1 MRDSTDWELYCLLYR
16 DEQNSLD
23 AIIAAREEFSR
34 RQLNE
39 KTMSRIAAAA
49 EKALEET
56 KVLSDT
62 ENTGAGWGW
71 SDYGSDAIK
80 TATGW
85 GCLILL
91 CFVGYGIYG
100 GYEWL
105 DGDGWIPH
113 DHDTPVWIHGD
124 WIVGEYRDCDMLTA
138 SVGLRPEVGAELP
151 RLFCGDHGSGRSE
164 PEFLD
169 EFHYDDPHTLAAMDA
184 VLHGGDW
191 RGFDNMFHVLP
202 VSYHGR
208 IDRQAMPGDLPPIE
222 WRCQRLSA
230 SLECK
235 AVN

>member
-1 MRDSTDWELYCLLYR
+1 MRDKTDEELYCLLYR
-16 DEQNSLD
+16 DAQNSLD
-23 AIIAAREEFSR
+23 AIVAAREEFTR
-34 RQLNE
+34 RQLDE
-39 KTMSRIAAAA
+39 PTMSRIVAAA

-56 KVLSDT
+56 KVMSDP
-62 ENTGAGWGW
+62 EETGAGWGW
-71 SDYGSDAIK
+71 SDYGSGLK
-80 TATGW
+80 QTATGW

-113 DHDTPVWIHGD
+113 DHDTPVWIHGN
-124 WIVGEYRDCDMLTA
+124 WMVGEYRDCVMHTA
-138 SVGLRPEVGAELP
+138 GFVGLKPEVRAELP
-151 RLFCGDHGSGRSE
+151 RLLCGDRGTAGSE

-184 VLHGGDW
+184 VLYGGDW
-191 RGFDNMFHVLP
+191 REFDNMFHVLP
-202 VSYHGR
+202 VLYHGR
-208 IDRQAMPGDLPPIE
+208 IDRQAVPTIE